1 MSLFNIIVSTAKLI
15 REIIARFTSFFLEGR
30 GEGDWGGHK

>member
-15 REIIARFTSFFLEGR
+15 REIIAGFTFFFLEGR
-30 GEGDWGGHK
+30 GEGHWGGHK